1 MARKAKT
8 NTTEESQEL
17 NEDIETSDCT
27 DTENVE
33 DTVDVSESD
42 ILTELKRVTE
52 YAQRVTADM
61 ENMKKRNKNIASDMY
76 NEGKKDVV
84 LKLLPV
90 LDNMERAFS
99 IEMDESVKTGLNNVV
114 KMFVETL
121 EKLGVTEVEALGK
134 ELDPNLHNVLM
145 QVDDEANSGKIVNV
159 FEKGYMIGDKVLRHA
174 SVVVAK

>member
-8 NTTEESQEL
+8 NMAEETQEL
-17 NEDIETSDCT
+17 DENIENNDC
-27 DTENVE
+27 
-33 DTVDVSESD
+33 VDCESVD
-42 ILTELKRVTE
+42 ETAETANCDMAAELKRVTE

-84 LKLLPV
+84 LKVLPV

-99 IEMDESVKTGLNNVV
+99 IEMDESVKTGLMNVV

-121 EKLGVTEVEALGK
+121 EKLGVTEIEALGK

-145 QVDDEANSGKIVNV
+145 QVDDAENSGKIVNV
-159 FEKGYMIGDKVLRHA
+159 FEKGYMMGDKVLRHA

>member
-8 NTTEESQEL
+8 NMTEETQEL
-17 NEDIETSDCT
+17 DESIENNDCVDCENAEETAETNNSDMAA
-27 DTENVE
+27 
-33 DTVDVSESD
+33 
-42 ILTELKRVTE
+42 ELKRVTE

-84 LKLLPV
+84 LKVLPV

-99 IEMDESVKTGLNNVV
+99 IEMDESVKTGLMNVV

-121 EKLGVTEVEALGK
+121 EKLGVSEIEALGK

-145 QVDDEANSGKIVNV
+145 QVDEAENSGKIVNV
-159 FEKGYMIGDKVLRHA
+159 FEKGYMMGDKVLRHA

>member
-1 MARKAKT
+1 MARKAK
-8 NTTEESQEL
+8 NNMAEETQEL
-17 NEDIETSDCT
+17 NEDIENNDCV
-27 DTENVE
+27 DCESVE
-33 DTVDVSESD
+33 DATEDCNSD
-42 ILTELKRVTE
+42 MAAELKRVTE

-90 LDNMERAFS
+90 LDNMERAFL
-99 IEMDESVKTGLNNVV
+99 IEMDESVKTGLMNVV

-121 EKLGVTEVEALGK
+121 EKLGVTEIEALGK

-145 QVDDEANSGKIVNV
+145 QVDDDDNSGKIVNV
-159 FEKGYMIGDKVLRHA
+159 FEKGYLMGDKVLRHA

>member
-8 NTTEESQEL
+8 NMAEETQEL
-17 NEDIETSDCT
+17 DENIDNNDCV
-27 DTENVE
+27 DCESVE
-33 DTVDVSESD
+33 DASETCDSD
-42 ILTELKRVTE
+42 MAAELKRVTE

-84 LKLLPV
+84 LKVLPV

-99 IEMDESVKTGLNNVV
+99 IEMDESVKTGLMNVV

-121 EKLGVTEVEALGK
+121 EKLGVTEIEALGK

-145 QVDDEANSGKIVNV
+145 QVDDEENSGKIVNV
-159 FEKGYMIGDKVLRHA
+159 FEKGYMMGDKVLRHA

>member
-1 MARKAKT
+1 MARKAKS
-8 NTTEESQEL
+8 NTAEDTKDL
-17 NEDIETSDCT
+17 DEDIETSACT
-27 DTENVE
+27 DTESVE
-33 DTVDVSESD
+33 AVDVSEND
-42 ILTELKRVTE
+42 ITAELKRITE

-61 ENMKKRNKNIASDMY
+61 ENIKKRNKNIASDMY

-84 LKLLPV
+84 LKILPV

-99 IEMDESVKTGLNNVV
+99 IEMEESVKTGLNNVV

-121 EKLGVTEVEALGK
+121 EKLGITEIEALGK

-145 QVDDEANSGKIVNV
+145 QVDDEENSGKIVNV
-159 FEKGYMIGDKVLRHA
+159 FEKGYMLGDKVLRHA

>member
-8 NTTEESQEL
+8 NITEETQEL
-17 NEDIETSDCT
+17 DENIENNDC
-27 DTENVE
+27 
-33 DTVDVSESD
+33 VDSESVD
-42 ILTELKRVTE
+42 DASEVCNSDMAAELKRVTE
-52 YAQRVTADM
+52 YAQRVSADM

-99 IEMDESVKTGLNNVV
+99 IEMDESVKTGLMNVV

-121 EKLGVTEVEALGK
+121 EKLSVTEIEALGK

-145 QVDDEANSGKIVNV
+145 QVDDEENSGKIVNV
-159 FEKGYMIGDKVLRHA
+159 FEKGYMLGDKVLRHA

>member
-8 NTTEESQEL
+8 NMTEETQEL
-17 NEDIETSDCT
+17 DENIDNNDCV
-27 DTENVE
+27 DCESVE
-33 DTVDVSESD
+33 DASETCGSD
-42 ILTELKRVTE
+42 TAAELKRVTE

-84 LKLLPV
+84 LKVLPV

-99 IEMDESVKTGLNNVV
+99 IEMDESVKTGLMNVV

-121 EKLGVTEVEALGK
+121 EKLGVTEIEALGK

-145 QVDDEANSGKIVNV
+145 QIDDEENSGKIVNV
-159 FEKGYMIGDKVLRHA
+159 FEKGYMMGDKVLRHA

>member
-8 NTTEESQEL
+8 NTTEETQEL
-17 NEDIETSDCT
+17 NENIETSDCA
-27 DTENVE
+27 DSDNIE
-33 DTVDVSESD
+33 DTADVSESD

-114 KMFVETL
+114 KMFVDTL
-121 EKLGVTEVEALGK
+121 EKLGVTEIEALGN

-159 FEKGYMIGDKVLRHA
+159 FEKGYMMGDKVLRHA

>member
-8 NTTEESQEL
+8 NTAEETQEL
-17 NEDIETSDCT
+17 NEDIETSDYA
-27 DTENVE
+27 DSDNNE
-33 DTVDVSESD
+33 DTADVSESD

-114 KMFVETL
+114 KMFVDTL
-121 EKLGVTEVEALGK
+121 EKLGVTEIEALGN

-145 QVDDEANSGKIVNV
+145 QVDDEENSGKIVNV
-159 FEKGYMIGDKVLRHA
+159 FEKGYMMGDKVLRHA

>member
-8 NTTEESQEL
+8 NMTEETQEL
-17 NEDIETSDCT
+17 DENIDNNDCV
-27 DTENVE
+27 DCESVE
-33 DTVDVSESD
+33 DASETCGSD
-42 ILTELKRVTE
+42 MAAELKRVTE

-84 LKLLPV
+84 LKVLPV

-99 IEMDESVKTGLNNVV
+99 IEMDESVKTGLMNVV

-121 EKLGVTEVEALGK
+121 EKLGVTEIEALGK

-145 QVDDEANSGKIVNV
+145 QIDDEENSGKIVNV
-159 FEKGYMIGDKVLRHA
+159 FEKGYMMGDKVLRHA

>member
-121 EKLGVTEVEALGK
+121 EKLGVTEIEALGK

>member
-8 NTTEESQEL
+8 NMTEETQEL
-17 NEDIETSDCT
+17 DENIENNDCVDCESVDET
-27 DTENVE
+27 AENSNN
-33 DTVDVSESD
+33 DMAA
-42 ILTELKRVTE
+42 ELKRVTE

-84 LKLLPV
+84 LKVLPV

-99 IEMDESVKTGLNNVV
+99 IEMDESVKTGLMNVV

-121 EKLGVTEVEALGK
+121 EKLGVTEIEALGK

-145 QVDDEANSGKIVNV
+145 QVDDAENSGKIVNV
-159 FEKGYMIGDKVLRHA
+159 FEKGYMMGDKVLRHA